1 MKVLR
6 GFTGRSAR
14 TRTARRGPDFLV
26 RGQEPSVDALSFL
39 ALAALLVGMV
49 IALTQKVWPVALLCL
64 GLLLSVLAEAG
75 LIVS

>member
-1 MKVLR
+1 M
-6 GFTGRSAR
+6 
-14 TRTARRGPDFLV
+14 
-26 RGQEPSVDALSFL
+26 DALSFL